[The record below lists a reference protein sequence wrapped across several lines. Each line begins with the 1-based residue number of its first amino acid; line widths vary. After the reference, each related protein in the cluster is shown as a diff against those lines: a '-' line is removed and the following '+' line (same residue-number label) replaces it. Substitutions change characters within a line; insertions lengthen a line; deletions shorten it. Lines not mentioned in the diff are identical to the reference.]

1 MNWFFRF
8 ITPEWV
14 IAITIYPWVFYR
26 KTLNKDE
33 WNHEKIHLAQQ
44 KEYFVI
50 FFYIL
55 YLIEWI
61 LRLPFGNA
69 YKNISFEREA
79 YANENNHSYRANRK
93 KYSNINY
100 ITRKK
105 IKCK

>member
-33 WNHEKIHLAQQ
+33 WNHEAIHLQQQ
-44 KEYFVI
+44 KELFVI

-79 YANENNHSYRANRK
+79 YANQN
-93 KYSNINY
+93 NINY
-100 ITRKK
+100 LKARKPFNFTSYVSNRRK
-105 IKCK
+105 IN